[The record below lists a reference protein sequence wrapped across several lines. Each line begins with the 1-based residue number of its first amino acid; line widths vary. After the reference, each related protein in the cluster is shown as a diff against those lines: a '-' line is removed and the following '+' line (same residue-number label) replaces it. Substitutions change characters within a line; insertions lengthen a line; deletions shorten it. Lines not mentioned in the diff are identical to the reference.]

1 MMRKLLLV
9 LLFVP
14 ALASAQTD
22 GMRSLAQMR
31 KCVMDSDQKYCK
43 SIITSDSYQYFDKF
57 VSYKL
62 MPCLPTDFVYES
74 EQKSGDKMILRASIP
89 AGGGMSQFFRVVIS
103 SGKIDIPESFHIGF
117 GENWQNKIQMSEQI
131 FLMMKQNM
139 GDKLTCDMLTNLL
152 KPNKDG
158 KVSVN

>member
-1 MMRKLLLV
+1 MRKLLLF
-9 LLFVP
+9 LLFLP
-14 ALASAQTD
+14 TLASAQTQ
-22 GMRSLAQMR
+22 GTQSLSQMR
-31 KCVMDSDQKYCK
+31 KCVMDNDKKYCK
-43 SIITSDSYQYFDKF
+43 SVITPSSYEYFDKF
-57 VSYKL
+57 VTYKL

-74 EQKSGDKMILRASIP
+74 EQKSGDKTILRASIP

-103 SGKIDIPESFHIGF
+103 NGKIDIPESFHVGF

-152 KPNKDG
+152 KPNKNG
-158 KVSVN
+158 NISLNN